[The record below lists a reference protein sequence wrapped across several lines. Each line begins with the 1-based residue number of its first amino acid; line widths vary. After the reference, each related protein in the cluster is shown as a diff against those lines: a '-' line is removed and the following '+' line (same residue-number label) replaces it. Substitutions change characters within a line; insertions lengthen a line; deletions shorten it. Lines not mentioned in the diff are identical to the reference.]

1 MYSSK
6 PNSSRSYDS
15 QERPYGAPPRR
26 QPDRPYNGYSNRGAD
41 RAALYQRPVEEPEV
55 YTGPPRELYVVFKGK
70 YYSGE
75 MLVRIAR
82 TGNKI
87 KINKDDIHKDQNSLV
102 DLSNALDLRAFP
114 TLVVAPY
121 EGKYVVL
128 MGNQY
133 IDKLNA
139 EKTEVFMLHNMLL
152 KKAFLWDVK

>member
-1 MYSSK
+1 MYQSNK
-6 PNSSRSYDS
+6 PTPVRTSQYTTRNPEHRYKGTNNENYRSFRS
-15 QERPYGAPPRR
+15 APPER
-26 QPDRPYNGYSNRGAD
+26 QE
-41 RAALYQRPVEEPEV
+41 PVVEV
-55 YTGPPRELYVVFKGK
+55 YSGPPRELYVVFKGK

-82 TGNKI
+82 IGNKI